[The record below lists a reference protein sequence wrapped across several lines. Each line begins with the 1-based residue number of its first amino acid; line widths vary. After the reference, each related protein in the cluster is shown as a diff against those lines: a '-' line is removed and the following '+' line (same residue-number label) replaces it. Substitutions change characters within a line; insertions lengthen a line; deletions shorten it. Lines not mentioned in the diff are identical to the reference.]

1 MKTTKILWIA
11 VPAAFLVAVLLTLLG
26 PAPEAKPEVKLR
38 QIVTLADKEDAEDIE
53 RARLKIEDIHERLEQ
68 GENFASLATE
78 LSEALNSTQGGDMG
92 WMGEGILPANLED
105 VAFELDGGQH
115 SEILEE
121 VRNEKNVLFR
131 ILFVEERR
139 NF

>member
-1 MKTTKILWIA
+1 MKTTRILWIA
-11 VPAAFLVAVLLTLLG
+11 VPVAFLVAVGLTMLG
-26 PAPEAKPEVKLR
+26 PASEARPEVRLR
-38 QIVTLADKEDAEDIE
+38 QIVTLAEREDAEGVE

-68 GENFASLATE
+68 GEDFARLAME
-78 LSEALNSTQGGDMG
+78 LSEALNSSQGGDMG
-92 WMGEGILPANLED
+92 WMGQGILPLHLED

-121 VRNEKNVLFR
+121 VRNEREVLFR

>member
-1 MKTTKILWIA
+1 M
-11 VPAAFLVAVLLTLLG
+11 AFLVAVGLTMLG
-26 PAPEAKPEVKLR
+26 PASEARPEVRLR
-38 QIVTLADKEDAEDIE
+38 QIVTLAEKEDAEDVE
-53 RARLKIEDIHERLEQ
+53 RARLKIEKIHERLEQ
-68 GENFASLATE
+68 GEDFARLATE
-78 LSEALNSTQGGDMG
+78 LSEALNSNDGGDMG
-92 WMGEGILPANLED
+92 WMGSGRLPPNLED

>member
-1 MKTTKILWIA
+1 M
-11 VPAAFLVAVLLTLLG
+11 AFLVAVGLTMLG
-26 PAPEAKPEVKLR
+26 PAPEARPEVRLR
-38 QIVTLADKEDAEDIE
+38 QIVTLAGKEDAEDIE
-53 RARLKIEDIHERLEQ
+53 RARLKIEKVHERLEQ
-68 GENFASLATE
+68 GENFARLAAE
-78 LSEALNSTQGGDMG
+78 LSEALNASDGGDMG
-92 WMGEGILPANLED
+92 WMGRGILPPHLED